1 MGTSVNQSA
10 ATAPPRNHR
19 TSHLSRRGIN
29 IATFDRLADAEELRE
44 ILERRGIV
52 SWVQD
57 ERRLQRYWFI
67 AHPQAGIHV
76 RVPESLTELAQEE
89 LDSNPA
95 AVGILQCAVSCP
107 FCHSYRVE
115 YPAMTRKNVLPT
127 LIAQLAVVFGL
138 IKHECYCESCHYTW
152 VRATRLDRGKRTRT
166 R

>member
-52 SWVQD
+52 AWVQD

-89 LDSNPA
+89 LDSNRRQWHFAMCRFLSLLPFLPG
-95 AVGILQCAVSCP
+95 GIPSHDAQERSPDAHCP
-107 FCHSYRVE
+107 TGGGVWF
-115 YPAMTRKNVLPT
+115 
-127 LIAQLAVVFGL
+127 
-138 IKHECYCESCHYTW
+138 
-152 VRATRLDRGKRTRT
+152 D
-166 R
+166 